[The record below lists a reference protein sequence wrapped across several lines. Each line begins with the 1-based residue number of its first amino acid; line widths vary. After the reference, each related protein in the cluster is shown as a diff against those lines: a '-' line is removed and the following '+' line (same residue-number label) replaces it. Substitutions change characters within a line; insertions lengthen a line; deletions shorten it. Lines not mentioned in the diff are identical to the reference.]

1 MTIRTLEIQ
10 TRDHSGT
17 GAARAVRRQGF
28 VPAVVYGNDIAP
40 VNVSVEE
47 RLVIKEL
54 KEPGILSRL
63 YSVKVAN
70 KDERVLIRDIQFHPV
85 SDRPVHIDFMRISK
99 DGKVTVD
106 VAVHVINED
115 KCPGIREG
123 GIANLLHHSM
133 QISCSPEAIPTSID
147 IDLSGVELGSHV
159 YLEDIKL
166 PEGVT
171 VPYADYYATL
181 VTIAAVKEEKEEEI
195 VAEAPAE
202 GEEAP
207 AEGEA
212 ESTEPK
218 EEGAG
223 EEN

>member
-1 MTIRTLEIQ
+1 MSIISLEIQ
-10 TRDHSGT
+10 ARDNSGT

-28 VPAVVYGNDIAP
+28 IPAVVYGNDQAP
-40 VNVSVEE
+40 VNVSVEA
-47 RLVIKEL
+47 RLIAKEL
-54 KEPGILSRL
+54 KTPGILSRL
-63 YSVKVAN
+63 YAIKVAN

-147 IDLSGVELGSHV
+147 IDLSGVELGAHV

-181 VTIAAVKEEKEEEI
+181 VTIASVKEEKEEEI
-195 VAEAPAE
+195 VDEAPAE
-202 GEEAP
+202 GES
-207 AEGEA
+207 

>member
-1 MTIRTLEIQ
+1 MSIISLEIQ
-10 TRDHSGT
+10 ARDNSGT

-28 VPAVVYGNDIAP
+28 IPAVVYGNDQAP
-40 VNVSVEE
+40 VNVSVEA
-47 RLVIKEL
+47 RLIAKEL
-54 KEPGILSRL
+54 KTPGILSRL
-63 YSVKVAN
+63 YAIKVAN

-106 VAVHVINED
+106 VAVHLINED
-115 KCPGIREG
+115 KCPGLREG

-147 IDLSGVELGSHV
+147 IDLSGVALGSHV
-159 YLEDIKL
+159 YLEDVKL

-195 VAEAPAE
+195 VAEASTE
-202 GEEAP
+202 GEAAP
-207 AEGEA
+207 AEDAA
-212 ESTEPK
+212 ESTE
-218 EEGAG
+218 EGA
-223 EEN
+223 EEEK